1 MLGQFARL
9 RRWEQTDDIL
19 QAALLKLHT
28 SLATVNP
35 PTVRE
40 FYALAAVQIR
50 RVLLDLARHYF
61 GPEGP
66 ALWHQSP
73 PAGALSSG
81 WLTEHAGP
89 ASREPLTLADWTDF
103 HTHVAA
109 LPDDLRET
117 FELLFFHG
125 LTQNQAAALLG
136 VSEKT
141 VHRRWYKARVSLAD
155 AVRSGQ

>member
-1 MLGQFARL
+1 MPPAGNTTALLQDCLDRLQRGDESSREQLLLHSQERLRVLARHMLGQFARL

-19 QAALLKLHT
+19 QAALLKPHP
-28 SLATVNP
+28 SLAIVNP

-40 FYALAAVQIR
+40 FSALAAVQIR
-50 RVLLDLARHYF
+50 RALIDLARHYF

-89 ASREPLTLADWTDF
+89 APHEPLTLADWT
-103 HTHVAA
+103 
-109 LPDDLRET
+109 
-117 FELLFFHG
+117 
-125 LTQNQAAALLG
+125 
-136 VSEKT
+136 
-141 VHRRWYKARVSLAD
+141 
-155 AVRSGQ
+155 